1 MGVEI
6 DPPQPDV
13 LIMTI
18 GGVQL
23 DPTKA
28 PPLWPYPGNK
38 IYYLDLFGF
47 NRWRGFT
54 GSYRADVFRD
64 IGGWQFIGQS
74 VHPLSARVFLL
85 RTLVNGPLGAGT
97 NELDFSAGYEFGFF
111 SVSEPAEVPADP
123 TSSFTS
129 MAEAMN
135 IDISKRLKVDP
146 FVVDADETVYRYVDK
161 RDGTNLK
168 ILLDRTFVP

>member
-28 PPLWPYPGNK
+28 PPLWPYPGNN
-38 IYYLDLFGF
+38 IYYLNSIGF
-47 NRWRGFT
+47 NNWRGQT
-54 GSYRADVFRD
+54 NSYRAQVFRD
-64 IGGWQFIGQS
+64 IGGWHFKGES
-74 VHPLSARVFLL
+74 LAPLVARVFFT
-85 RTLVNGPLGAGT
+85 RTLPNGPLAAGS
-97 NELDFSAGYEFGFF
+97 NELDFLDGYQFGFF

-135 IDISKRLKVDP
+135 IDINERLRVDP
-146 FVVDADETVYRYVDK
+146 FVVDEDETVYRYVDK